1 MVRPMKYSIFL
12 IMSLLVTSV
21 FAEAPA
27 SVIIDGVEYAPVP
40 KSSTEKESYIIP
52 QSSLGGSENCWY
64 EQVPI
69 TNSAVNESPNMYGA
83 IVGGIIGG
91 VIGHQFGSGS
101 GKTAATIGG
110 AALGTALGSTPQS
123 APSGYQTVRK
133 CNTAR

>member
-1 MVRPMKYSIFL
+1 MRYSILLTISFL
-12 IMSLLVTSV
+12 ATLAY
-21 FAEAPA
+21 AETPA

-40 KSSTEKESYIIP
+40 KGSSEKESYTIP
-52 QSSLGGSENCWY
+52 QSSLGGMENCWY

-69 TNSAVNESPNMYGA
+69 QNGAVNESPNLYRA

-123 APSGYQTVRK
+123 AQPGYQTVRK

>member
-12 IMSLLVTSV
+12 IMSLFITSV
-21 FAEAPA
+21 YAEAPA
-27 SVIIDGVEYAPVP
+27 SVIIDGVEYTPVP
-40 KSSTEKESYIIP
+40 KNNTQESYTIP

-64 EQVPI
+64 EQVPV
-69 TNSAVNESPNMYGA
+69 TNRIVNESPNMYGA

-123 APSGYQTVRK
+123 APAGYQTVRK

>member
-1 MVRPMKYSIFL
+1 MKRL
-12 IMSLLVTSV
+12 LSLCLTLSL
-21 FAEAPA
+21 FTPFSYAQGPS
-27 SVIIDGVEYAPVP
+27 SVIIDGVEYVPVQNTKQEDYP
-40 KSSTEKESYIIP
+40 IP
-52 QSSLGGSENCWY
+52 SSSLGGSQDCWY
-64 EQVPI
+64 EQVAIPN
-69 TNSAVNESPNMYGA
+69 TVNESPNMYGA

-123 APSGYQTVRK
+123 QPQRYQTIRK